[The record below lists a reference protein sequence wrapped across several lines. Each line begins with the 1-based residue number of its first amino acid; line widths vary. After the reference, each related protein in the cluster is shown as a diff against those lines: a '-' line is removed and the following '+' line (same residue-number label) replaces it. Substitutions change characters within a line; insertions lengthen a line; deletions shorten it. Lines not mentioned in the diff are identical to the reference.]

1 MPDIQKHLD
10 DLAAERWDD
19 YKAAFANDVIYEELA
34 TRTRVQGV
42 DEYLNTIKRW
52 KRAFPDLKAT
62 VLSSLQSADKV
73 IVEVEWE
80 GTQSGPLEGPF
91 GTIQPTSKKGRV
103 RAVLVLTMSGEKI
116 KESHHYFDLL
126 TVLAQTG
133 AMPGLGA
140 MAQPGAQAAPSLPK
154 H

>member
-1 MPDIQKHLD
+1 MPDIKKHLD
-10 DLAAERWDD
+10 DLSAGRWDD

-34 TRTRVQGV
+34 TRTRIQGA
-42 DEYLNTIKRW
+42 DEYVAAVQRW

-62 VLSSLQSADKV
+62 LLSSFQAGDKM
-73 IVEVEWE
+73 IAELEWE
-80 GTQSGPLEGPF
+80 GTQSGPLDTPF
-91 GTIQPTSKKGRV
+91 GTIQPTNKKGRV
-103 RAVLVLTMSGEKI
+103 RAVLVVTMKGEKI
-116 KESHHYFDLL
+116 AESHHYFDLL

-140 MAQPGAQAAPSLPK
+140 MAQPAAAAAPPPK